1 MTDLIAPPA
10 AVVGGSIVSF
20 ASGLPASHR
29 EDVYMSTA
37 FAQRATRDAVNDGL
51 SGDWFDYYCNQLRF
65 LGWDVPTPQTF
76 SPAPAAPMG
85 SKAIQRIRD
94 SIGDRFSIPISRA
107 LTALERNSQAL
118 EMFESTTLKGD
129 IAYFQMIPCV
139 MNGAYKVDMAVYH
152 RKFSVVQDISRFLF
166 RNNDSLEQKSTE
178 QITTIT
184 FNTLHYGTFREK
196 VKKSV
201 VSQSLKY
208 LSALDI

>member
-20 ASGLPASHR
+20 ASDLPASHR

-37 FAQRATRDAVNDGL
+37 FAQRVTRDAIKNGL
-51 SGDWFDYYCNQLRF
+51 SGDWFDYYCRQLRF
-65 LGWDVPTPQTF
+65 VGWDVPTPQTL
-76 SPAPAAPMG
+76 SPGPAAPMG
-85 SKAIQRIRD
+85 SKAIQRIRE

-107 LTALERNSQAL
+107 LTKLERNSLAL
-118 EMFESTTLKGD
+118 ETFESTILKGD

-139 MNGAYKVDMAVYH
+139 KNDAHKVDMAVYH
-152 RKFSVVQDISRFLF
+152 RKFSILRNISRFLF
-166 RNNDSLEQKSTE
+166 SKNESLEQKSTE

-184 FNTLHYGTFREK
+184 FNTLHYAEFREK